1 MVTDRAANVAVHREI
16 HGNLGE
22 VGYAFELLA
31 STDLASNLRFA
42 YLHKDIIAR
51 FGRFPHRNAVL
62 GRVNTPDER
71 VFLQNPHAGF

>member
-1 MVTDRAANVAVHREI
+1 MFMIMPLMHSERLEDQQRCI
-16 HGNLGE
+16 
-22 VGYAFELLA
+22 ELLA

-62 GRVNTPDER
+62 GRVSTPDER